1 MNNKLKNKFLNLSG
15 KYLLSTLI
23 NINNSILR
31 LQIVNK
37 PIDTSNKIF
46 IFWHSKMLIGWWL
59 FKKENYLA
67 LVSKSKDG
75 DILTRLLYNWKYNVI
90 RGSSSK
96 GGKDALEQIIND
108 ISNGN
113 SVVITPDGPR
123 GPAREIKNGALII
136 SNKTGYPIIPVK
148 INYSRKK
155 ILNKSWDKF
164 EIPLPFS
171 KCEVSF
177 GKHFYYK
184 EFLYDNDLS
193 NFKQEISSQM

>member
-1 MNNKLKNKFLNLSG
+1 MKNKLKNKFLNFSG

-23 NINNSILR
+23 NFNNITLR
-31 LQIVNK
+31 LRVVNK
-37 PIDTSNKIF
+37 PTDPSNKIY

-75 DILTRLLYNWKYNVI
+75 DILTRLLKKWKYFVI

-96 GGKDALEQIIND
+96 GGKDALEQIFGEITD
-108 ISNGN
+108 GN

-136 SNKTGYPIIPVK
+136 SNRTGYPIIPIK
-148 INYSRKK
+148 IDCSNKK
-155 ILNKSWDKF
+155 ILKKSWDKF

-184 EFLYDNDLS
+184 EFLYDNNLS
-193 NFKQEISSQM
+193 NFKQDISSQM

>member
-1 MNNKLKNKFLNLSG
+1 MNKLLNFFG

-23 NINNSILR
+23 NINNSTLR
-31 LQIVNK
+31 LRIVNK
-37 PIDTSNKIF
+37 PIDPSNKIF

-75 DILTRLLYNWKYNVI
+75 DILTRLLKKWKYFVI

-96 GGKDALEQIIND
+96 GGKDALEQIFGEITD
-108 ISNGN
+108 GN

-136 SNKTGYPIIPVK
+136 SNRTGYPIIPVK
-148 INYSRKK
+148 INYSMKK
-155 ILNKSWDKF
+155 ILYKSWDKF

-171 KCEVSF
+171 ECEVSF

-184 EFLYDNDLS
+184 EFLYDNNLS
-193 NFKQEISSQM
+193 NFKQDISSQM

>member
-1 MNNKLKNKFLNLSG
+1 MNKLLNFFG

-23 NINNSILR
+23 NINNSTLR
-31 LQIVNK
+31 LRIVNK

-59 FKKENYLA
+59 FKKENCLA

-75 DILTRLLYNWKYNVI
+75 DILTRLLHNWKYNVI

-96 GGKDALEQIIND
+96 GGKDALEQIIGEITD
-108 ISNGN
+108 SN

-136 SNKTGYPIIPVK
+136 SNRTGYPIIPVK
-148 INYSRKK
+148 IKYSKK
-155 ILNKSWDKF
+155 NILKKSWDRF

-193 NFKQEISSQM
+193 SFKQEISSQM